1 MNKKAEKFQKMC
13 TENNITCFQVEE
25 LKDELHTVI
34 FRSFMEI
41 EGLQLPIVVILD
53 DSIYPI
59 LRTLVIG
66 KGVNDKNRDDVNRV
80 VSQLNATYKAFKYVV
95 SENGEILLD
104 ACMPC
109 TDDTFDPN
117 LVRVM
122 IDVAIKNL
130 NENYRKIVKTVWED
144 EAETEPKE
152 KAKKSK

>member
-13 TENNITCFQVEE
+13 KENNINCFQVEE

-66 KGVNDKNRDDVNRV
+66 KGVDEKNKNDVVKVVN
-80 VSQLNATYKAFKYVV
+80 SLNATYKAFKYVV
-95 SENGEILLD
+95 TENGEIVLD

-144 EAETEPKE
+144 EKE
-152 KAKKSK
+152 AK

>member
-13 TENNITCFQVEE
+13 KENNINCFQVEE
-25 LKDELHTVI
+25 LKDELNSVI

-66 KGVNDKNRDDVNRV
+66 KGVNENNKKDVVNV
-80 VSQLNATYKAFKYVV
+80 VNTLNATYKAFKYVV
-95 SENGEILLD
+95 TENGEIVLD
-104 ACMPC
+104 ACLPC
-109 TDDTFDPN
+109 TDETFDPN

-144 EAETEPKE
+144 EKVEEKKE
-152 KAKKSK
+152 EKKGKK